1 MTRISAVRARAIS
14 IPLDNVTSL
23 SSRVVKER
31 HYGVVELEGDDG
43 HSGIGFCYVGSAG
56 GRLFVEAVAGLLAP
70 VLLGQDPYRVEGL
83 WVEMYQEVLL
93 QGRAG
98 TVMRAISAL
107 DTAIWDRNARAASLP
122 LHKFLGA
129 VHAESVPAYASGGY
143 YLNGK
148 TPDMLAAEM
157 AGYVDAGYTAVKMKI
172 GKGSLREEESRVAAV
187 RERIG
192 GDVVLM
198 LDANNAWSDLQ
209 TALRFVRMYEKYDP
223 YFVEEPFSPDDIDNH
238 ARLAVATSVPI
249 ATGEI
254 EAGRWRFRE
263 LLERG
268 AAIILQTD
276 ACVCGGISEFRRI
289 AATAASMGVTV
300 SPHWFHDLH
309 VHLVA
314 ATPNARYVE
323 FFPNDQVLNFRRLVD
338 TQLEV
343 RNGRVLLPQRPGLGF
358 NFIPAQL
365 DHYALTQ
372 WIDCGSASELAA

>member
-1 MTRISAVRARAIS
+1 
-14 IPLDNVTSL
+14 
-23 SSRVVKER
+23 
-31 HYGVVELEGDDG
+31 
-43 HSGIGFCYVGSAG
+43 
-56 GRLFVEAVAGLLAP
+56 
-70 VLLGQDPYRVEGL
+70 
-83 WVEMYQEVLL
+83 
-93 QGRAG
+93 
-98 TVMRAISAL
+98 
-107 DTAIWDRNARAASLP
+107 
-122 LHKFLGA
+122 
-129 VHAESVPAYASGGY
+129 
-143 YLNGK
+143 
-148 TPDMLAAEM
+148 
-157 AGYVDAGYTAVKMKI
+157 
-172 GKGSLREEESRVAAV
+172 
-187 RERIG
+187 
-192 GDVVLM
+192 
-198 LDANNAWSDLQ
+198 
-209 TALRFVRMYEKYDP
+209 
-223 YFVEEPFSPDDIDNH
+223 
-238 ARLAVATSVPI
+238 VATSVPI